1 MIRVFLDA
9 NVLFSAADSPRGV
22 NRAIFDIAE
31 RREDVLLMADRYVWG
46 EADINL
52 RDLRK
57 TQARAELGTLIDGLE
72 YVGPFA
78 PFELTQRMQSYVPDH
93 KGAPVLAGAISA
105 DADWLVTSNSRDF
118 GHLYGTTVGSVLVL
132 HPQEAFDRL
141 TSAT

>member
-57 TQARAELGTLIDGLE
+57 TQARAELGTLMALSTL
-72 YVGPFA
+72 A
-78 PFELTQRMQSYVPDH
+78 PSPH
-93 KGAPVLAGAISA
+93 
-105 DADWLVTSNSRDF
+105 SN
-118 GHLYGTTVGSVLVL
+118 
-132 HPQEAFDRL
+132 
-141 TSAT
+141 